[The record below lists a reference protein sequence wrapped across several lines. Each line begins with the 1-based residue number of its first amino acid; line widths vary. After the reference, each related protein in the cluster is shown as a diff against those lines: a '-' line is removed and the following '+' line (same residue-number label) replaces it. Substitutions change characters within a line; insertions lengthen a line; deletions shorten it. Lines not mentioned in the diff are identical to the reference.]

1 MEKSEVIS
9 VGYAEGYKKASAEL
23 AKRLTDSV
31 KRNKEDLRKVLDDV
45 TTLSFEQAVNILE
58 MALTLCD
65 MKKSPMPFNDDVE
78 DDFVDDE
85 IDITDKYIHLKKEN
99 LIAAT
104 VMYKDT
110 VLVITP
116 ESEEE

>member
-31 KRNKEDLRKVLDDV
+31 KRNKESLRKVLDDV

-58 MALTLCD
+58 MALVLSD
-65 MKKSPMPFNDDVE
+65 MQKSPDPFEDIE
-78 DDFVDDE
+78 DDFIDEE

-104 VMYKDT
+104 VMYKDA